1 MADRG
6 ACGGDGSVRRS
17 LTFSARH
24 VASFSLLA
32 GRRQFLTAAQIAPKT
47 PLAPPSAE
55 AKRQLACKSVELE
68 AEEKSPR
75 AGEKAVRE
83 CFRLD
88 AKGKIINTEYRLV
101 SQEERHAKRDQEE
114 RHAKRDQEDSKLRRA
129 TSAPRNTSAAAP
141 ASNAWSQP
149 WRTQQQWGWQWGASQ
164 QRREERRE
172 WQTPQSSGWR

>member
-1 MADRG
+1 YSITSSASASILSGTVGPSALAVLRLIVRSNLIGCLTEISPDLVPWRILSTSSAPRLNRRQHEMAPLHHAARRRGGGMADRG

-88 AKGKIINTEYRLV
+88 A
-101 SQEERHAKRDQEE
+101 
-114 RHAKRDQEDSKLRRA
+114 
-129 TSAPRNTSAAAP
+129 
-141 ASNAWSQP
+141 
-149 WRTQQQWGWQWGASQ
+149 
-164 QRREERRE
+164 
-172 WQTPQSSGWR
+172 

>member
-1 MADRG
+1 VWIGYDNPDGKLRTL
-6 ACGGDGSVRRS
+6 GGGS
-17 LTFSARH
+17 TGGH
-24 VASFSLLA
+24 VAVPIFEPVIRA
-32 GRRQFLTAAQIAPKT
+32 VWAQIAPKT

-101 SQEERHAKRDQEE
+101 SQEERHAKRDQE
-114 RHAKRDQEDSKLRRA
+114 DSKPRRA
-129 TSAPRNTSAAAP
+129 TSAPRNTSAAVP
-141 ASNAWSQP
+141 ASDAWSQP

-172 WQTPQSSGWR
+172 WQIPQSSWGGWR